1 MKFERNIVAKS
12 SNLFQAK
19 SLNKSR
25 KLVYHSLVKSF
36 APCLTYDGIF
46 YRKKRGQ
53 SSETIKRHYPLYFF
67 INFFIPFVQLF
78 YGS

>member
-25 KLVYHSLVKSF
+25 KLVYHSRVKSF

-46 YRKKRGQ
+46 YQKKRGQ

-67 INFFIPFVQLF
+67 INSFIPFVQLF